1 MKKISILVPVYNEQ
15 DNITFFYNRI
25 KPTLAKLKKN
35 YSYEIIFTN
44 NCSTDNTAAEICKI
58 IENDQNVRLITFSRN
73 FGRNNSQLAGIKN
86 ATGEL
91 IFMIDVDC
99 QDPPEMLFDF
109 VKKSEEGYEIIY
121 GIRDRSKE
129 SIILHLGAKVF
140 YRMTKALA
148 DQTFILDMGE
158 FLLFSS
164 KIKNEITRVNTD
176 KPFIR
181 SEISAAGF
189 SKFGINYKREPRKF
203 GESNYSGNF
212 IKLFSYALT
221 GFLSTSTFFLRF
233 SALIGF
239 LVVITDFLLLFI
251 NLFTN
256 NLNFQYFISLNLIL
270 VIFMLASNSIY
281 IARTHNNLLERSN
294 YIIDENKSKNNKDL
308 I

>member
-1 MKKISILVPVYNEQ
+1 MKKISIIVPVYNEQ
-15 DNITFFYNRI
+15 DNIAFFYDRI
-25 KPTLAKLKKN
+25 KPILIKLKNN

-44 NCSTDNTAAEICKI
+44 NCSLDNTADEICKI

-109 VKKSEEGYEIIY
+109 VKKFEEGYEIIY

-129 SIILHLGAKVF
+129 SIILNLGTKIF
-140 YRMTKALA
+140 YKITRALA
-148 DQTFILDMGE
+148 DQSFTLYMGE

-164 KIKNEITRVNTD
+164 KIKKEIIKVNTD

-181 SEISAAGF
+181 SEISAVGF
-189 SKFGINYKREPRKF
+189 NKFGINYKRDLRKF
-203 GESNYSGNF
+203 GKSNYSGNF
-212 IKLFSYALT
+212 YKLFSYALT

-233 SALIGF
+233 GALIGF
-239 LVVITDFLLLFI
+239 LVIVTDILLLII

-256 NLNFQYFISLNLIL
+256 NLNFQYFFSLNLIL
-270 VIFMLASNSIY
+270 IIFMLASNSIY
-281 IARTHNNLLERSN
+281 IARTHNNLLDRSN

>member
-15 DNITFFYNRI
+15 DNIVFFYNRI
-25 KPTLAKLKKN
+25 KLTLIKLKDK

-44 NCSTDNTAAEICKI
+44 NCSTDNTINEICKI
-58 IENDQNVRLITFSRN
+58 IESDQNVRLITFSRN

-109 VKKSEEGYEIIY
+109 IKKFEEGYEIVY

-129 SIILHLGAKVF
+129 SIVLNLGTKIF
-140 YRMTKALA
+140 YKTTKALA
-148 DQTFILDMGE
+148 DHNFTLYMGE

-164 KIKNEITRVNTD
+164 NIKKEIIKVKTD

-181 SEISAAGF
+181 SEISAVGF
-189 SKFGINYKREPRKF
+189 NKFGINYKRELRKF
-203 GESNYSGNF
+203 GKSHYSESFYR
-212 IKLFSYALT
+212 LFSYALS
-221 GFLSTSTFFLRF
+221 GFLSTSTFLLRF
-233 SALIGF
+233 GALIGF
-239 LVVITDFLLLFI
+239 LVLVIDFLLLTI

-256 NLNFQYFISLNLIL
+256 NLNFQYFFSINLMLI
-270 VIFMLASNSIY
+270 IFMLASNSIY
-281 IARTHNNLLERSN
+281 IARTHNNLLDRSN
-294 YIIDENKSKNNKDL
+294 YIIDKDKSKNNKNL

>member
-25 KPTLAKLKKN
+25 KPTLIKLINN

-44 NCSTDNTAAEICKI
+44 NCSTDNTVVEICKI
-58 IENDQNVRLITFSRN
+58 IENDQNVRLISFSRN
-73 FGRNNSQLAGIKN
+73 FGRNNSQLAAIKN

-99 QDPPEMLFDF
+99 QDPPEMLLDF
-109 VKKSEEGYEIIY
+109 VKKFEEGYEVIY
-121 GIRDRSKE
+121 GVRDRSKE
-129 SIILHLGAKVF
+129 SFALHMGAKIF

-164 KIKNEITRVNTD
+164 KIKKEIIKVNTD

-189 SKFGINYKREPRKF
+189 NKFGINYKREPRKF
-203 GESNYSGNF
+203 GASNYSGNF
-212 IKLFSYALT
+212 MKLFSYALT

-233 SALIGF
+233 GALIGF
-239 LVVITDFLLLFI
+239 LAIIIDFLLLFI
-251 NLFTN
+251 NLFIN
-256 NLNFQYFISLNLIL
+256 YLNFQYFISLNLIL
-270 VIFMLASNSIY
+270 VIFMMASNLIY
-281 IARTHNNLLERSN
+281 IARTHNNLLGRSN
-294 YIIDENKSKNNKDL
+294 YIIDENKSKNNKEL